1 MKVFKACQACNDGLH
16 RLWLPTIRCQPRIGA
31 SETRQFTFDF
41 IQKFHS
47 PICVNAFLKGLD
59 ENGISYDFQDG
70 VLEEPSNM
78 RDISSLC

>member
-1 MKVFKACQACNDGLH
+1 MSRK
-16 RLWLPTIRCQPRIGA
+16 
-31 SETRQFTFDF
+31 FTFDF

-47 PICVNAFLKGLD
+47 PICVNTFLKGLD

>member
-1 MKVFKACQACNDGLH
+1 MALRRYDVKLGE
-16 RLWLPTIRCQPRIGA
+16 RIM
-31 SETRQFTFDF
+31 SRKFTFDF

>member
-1 MKVFKACQACNDGLH
+1 MSRK
-16 RLWLPTIRCQPRIGA
+16 
-31 SETRQFTFDF
+31 FTFDF

-47 PICVNAFLKGLD
+47 PICVNTFLKGLD

-78 RDISSLC
+78 RDISLLC